1 MPSNLVE
8 LAVKSFGRLDG
19 LVINHSVLDP
29 KKLADVTPENFKYV
43 YDVNVF
49 SCFAV
54 AKAGLIELRKTKGSI
69 VWVSSGAANKPY
81 TAWGTY
87 GSSKAA
93 INHLSAHFA
102 TEEQDITS
110 ITIAPGRVNTE
121 MQAVLR
127 AQGKDTMAK
136 AQYDTFVEAFEQGTL
151 LKPEQ
156 PGNVIAGFVAEP
168 SKELSGKSL
177 KYDPIDI
184 TYLSTKMPIADC
196 EHEQLEL
203 TRDGGMAGVESTAE
217 NPLQ

>member
-1 MPSNLVE
+1 
-8 LAVKSFGRLDG
+8 
-19 LVINHSVLDP
+19 
-29 KKLADVTPENFKYV
+29 
-43 YDVNVF
+43 
-49 SCFAV
+49 
-54 AKAGLIELRKTKGSI
+54 
-69 VWVSSGAANKPY
+69 VSSGAANKPY
-81 TAWGTY
+81 TAWSTY

-121 MQAVLR
+121 MQAILR

-168 SKELSGKSL
+168 SKELSGKSV

-184 TYLSTKMPIADC
+184 TYLDTKMPIADC

-217 NPLQ
+217 NSVAAEK

>member
-1 MPSNLVE
+1 LEVRWLTYP
-8 LAVKSFGRLDG
+8 F
-19 LVINHSVLDP
+19 P
-29 KKLADVTPENFKYV
+29 Q
-43 YDVNVF
+43 
-49 SCFAV
+49 

-168 SKELSGKSL
+168 SKELSGKSVNWNS
-177 KYDPIDI
+177 PE
-184 TYLSTKMPIADC
+184 MVAW
-196 EHEQLEL
+196 Q
-203 TRDGGMAGVESTAE
+203 A
-217 NPLQ
+217 